1 MAITVNTN
9 MAAINIS
16 RNLETA
22 TAKMNSAS
30 ERMSSGK
37 KINSAADDAAGFSVA
52 KTLSNTIS
60 ATAVAKD
67 NVAIGQDL
75 LSTTEG
81 VLNVVQDNL
90 TRIQDLVTEGSNG
103 TYSSSDLTA
112 IQTEI
117 DSRFTEISSV
127 TSNAKFNGQA
137 LFSGANGTAVHIQA
151 GTTAAEKVV
160 LSSSIFAAVNVS
172 STQGSIDSA
181 FSAGN
186 VASALALT
194 LNAISS
200 DIGKITSRETNIGA
214 FQNQLSSVSDAL
226 TTTDTNLKSAR
237 STVQDSDTASDSADY
252 VQQQILQEIST
263 SLLSSANQAASI
275 AYTLVRGI

>member
-9 MAAINIS
+9 MAAIHIS
-16 RNLETA
+16 KNLETA
-22 TAKMNSAS
+22 TEKMNKAT
-30 ERMSSGK
+30 ERMSSGLR
-37 KINSAADDAAGFSVA
+37 INSAADDAAGFSVA

-90 TRIQDLVTEGSNG
+90 TRIQDLVTEGANG
-103 TYSSSDLTA
+103 TYSASDLTA
-112 IQTEI
+112 IKTEI
-117 DSRFTEISSV
+117 DSRFTEISNV
-127 TSNAKFNGQA
+127 TTNAKFNGQT
-137 LFSGANGTAVHIQA
+137 LFSSKTINIQA
-151 GTTAAEKVV
+151 GTTAGEKVA
-160 LSSSIFAAVNVS
+160 LTSTIFATVDVS
-172 STQGSIDSA
+172 SNKTAIDSA
-181 FSAGN
+181 FGSSN
-186 VASALALT
+186 VSSALAAT
-194 LNAISS
+194 LSGLSTAI
-200 DIGKITSRETNIGA
+200 DGITSRETNIGA

-226 TTTDTNLKSAR
+226 TTTDINLRSAR
-237 STVQDSDTASDSADY
+237 STVQDSDTAADSADY

-275 AYTLVRGI
+275 AFTLVRGMG

>member
-16 RNLETA
+16 NNLESA
-22 TAKMNSAS
+22 TAKMNKAS

-60 ATAVAKD
+60 ATKVAKD

-127 TSNAKFNGQA
+127 TTNAKFNGQT
-137 LFSGANGTAVHIQA
+137 LFSNKHVNIQA
-151 GTTAAEKVV
+151 GTTAGEAVV
-160 LSSSIFAAVNVS
+160 LSSSIFSTVDVS
-172 STQGSIDSA
+172 ANKTAIDGA
-181 FSAGN
+181 FTGGGN
-186 VASALALT
+186 VASALSATLAGLT
-194 LNAISS
+194 TAINN
-200 DIGKITSRETNIGA
+200 ITGRETNIGA